1 MERWMILESTLLTY
15 LFWVNIPM
23 VVRGRVVR
31 GRKECTFSNNFE
43 LKLYENF
50 LAPSWSPETAKL
62 KTKHFPRMS

>member
-1 MERWMILESTLLTY
+1 
-15 LFWVNIPM
+15 M